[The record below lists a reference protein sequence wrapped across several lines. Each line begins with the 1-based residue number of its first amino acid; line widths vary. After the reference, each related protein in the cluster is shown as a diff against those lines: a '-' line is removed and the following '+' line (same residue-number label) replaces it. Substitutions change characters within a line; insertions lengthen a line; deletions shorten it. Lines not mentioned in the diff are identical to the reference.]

1 MIGVCRSFVSN
12 IWTFVLRFWWKHS
25 DKIVPL
31 SLINPYWFKRKVT
44 YYLIFWNHGDIMQ
57 KPTQKEPSWSL
68 LNIPFHHLFFPF
80 FLLCPFAGMFSWRT
94 KTCIILF
101 HKPFVDFQK
110 IYNGWVFKTVIQSLF
125 FIHLWCLNVAKHYMM
140 PWSYCKL
147 FFLILLS
154 GVELFLISETEILRK
169 SLELKVR
176 YSRITLPSVH
186 LCFLKLRLP
195 CFNQGGKV
203 TCDKL
208 FAKNFHSMVWALSNR
223 RSAFFS

>member
-1 MIGVCRSFVSN
+1 MQLITLFLETMVILRRNQRRKNHPQASWTSHSIIYFSHFFFSALSQACFHGGQKPASFYF
-12 IWTFVLRFWWKHS
+12 T
-25 DKIVPL
+25 
-31 SLINPYWFKRKVT
+31 SLL
-44 YYLIFWNHGDIMQ
+44 LIFRKYIMGEFLKQLFNHYSSFIYGVWM
-57 KPTQKEPSWSL
+57 L
-68 LNIPFHHLFFPF
+68 L
-80 FLLCPFAGMFSWRT
+80 S
-94 KTCIILF
+94 II
-101 HKPFVDFQK
+101 
-110 IYNGWVFKTVIQSLF
+110 
-125 FIHLWCLNVAKHYMM
+125 WCLDLTVN
-140 PWSYCKL
+140 C
-147 FFLILLS
+147 FFFILLS

>member
-1 MIGVCRSFVSN
+1 MVTLCRNQRRKNHPEASWISHSIIYFSHFFFSALSQECFHGGQKPASFYFTSLLLIFRKYIMGESLKQLFNHYSSFIYGVCM
-12 IWTFVLRFWWKHS
+12 L
-25 DKIVPL
+25 L
-31 SLINPYWFKRKVT
+31 S
-44 YYLIFWNHGDIMQ
+44 
-57 KPTQKEPSWSL
+57 
-68 LNIPFHHLFFPF
+68 
-80 FLLCPFAGMFSWRT
+80 
-94 KTCIILF
+94 II
-101 HKPFVDFQK
+101 
-110 IYNGWVFKTVIQSLF
+110 
-125 FIHLWCLNVAKHYMM
+125 WCLDLTVN
-140 PWSYCKL
+140 C
-147 FFLILLS
+147 FFILLS

>member
-1 MIGVCRSFVSN
+1 
-12 IWTFVLRFWWKHS
+12 
-25 DKIVPL
+25 
-31 SLINPYWFKRKVT
+31 
-44 YYLIFWNHGDIMQ
+44 MQ

-80 FLLCPFAGMFSWRT
+80 FLLCPFASMFSWRT

-147 FFLILLS
+147 FFFILLS

-176 YSRITLPSVH
+176 YSRITLLSVH
-186 LCFLKLRLP
+186 LCFWSWDCRVSIRAERWLLINCLLRIFILWSGPYLTDALLFFLKKSCQRMMVQKLSPRRGSIISGLKK
-195 CFNQGGKV
+195 FLSKV
-203 TCDKL
+203 C
-208 FAKNFHSMVWALSNR
+208 SGALKYSSRFKILLWN
-223 RSAFFS
+223 

>member
-1 MIGVCRSFVSN
+1 MVTLCRNQRRKNHPEASWISHSIIYFSHFFFSALSQECFHGGQKTASFYFTS
-12 IWTFVLRFWWKHS
+12 
-25 DKIVPL
+25 
-31 SLINPYWFKRKVT
+31 
-44 YYLIFWNHGDIMQ
+44 
-57 KPTQKEPSWSL
+57 
-68 LNIPFHHLFFPF
+68 
-80 FLLCPFAGMFSWRT
+80 
-94 KTCIILF
+94 
-101 HKPFVDFQK
+101 QK
-110 IYNGWVFKTVIQSLF
+110 IYNGWVFKTDIQWLF
-125 FIHLWCLNVAKHYMM
+125 FIHLWCLHVAKHYMM

-147 FFLILLS
+147 FFFILLS